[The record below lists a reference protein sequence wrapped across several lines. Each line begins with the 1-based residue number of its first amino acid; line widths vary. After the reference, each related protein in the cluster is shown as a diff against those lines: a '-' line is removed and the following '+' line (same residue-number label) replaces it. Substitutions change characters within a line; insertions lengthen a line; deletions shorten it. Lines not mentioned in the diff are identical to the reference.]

1 MDYSKSFKKESPF
14 LNVMGMG
21 GGVSSLLTLASG
33 ELTYID
39 DVFSTFL
46 WDGTGSA
53 HTITNGI
60 DVSGEG
66 GLVWI
71 KSRTH
76 NSASHCL
83 YDTERGAGDVIFSN
97 SDSAEA
103 ADLSLLSAFTSS
115 GFSLGSGTPAVNQS
129 GDDYCSWTFRKCPGF
144 FDVVTFTSNNSS
156 SGVSVSH
163 SLGSTP
169 GMIIVKSYSDASTD
183 WWVWHNSAPVDSSSP
198 PSGVPAGSRKIG
210 KLNSLERFDNSPNII
225 NSVTST
231 SFNYGNNGAGYNDD
245 TNTTFVAYLFAHND
259 GSFGEDSDEAVI
271 KCGTY
276 AGTGQSGFPGN
287 KITLGFEPQW
297 LLIKAVDQNSTDW
310 EIIDST
316 RGMFDDTTNGSPY
329 LRANLSSQEYTN
341 DHRAI
346 QLHADGFSVQGNN
359 TSINGTSGDD
369 FIYVAIRHPHKPP
382 EAGTEVFAAQ
392 ATRGAANGTPSQLLF
407 TAGFPVDLMMQFAIG
422 GHSSNAI
429 TVDRLRGEQ
438 FSRTNS
444 NAAEVNNDGYLLA
457 GSMEG
462 VYGGSSQSAD
472 SNFSAIMFKRA
483 PGFFD
488 IVTYNGSNSAQNISH
503 NLGVKPAL
511 IICKRR
517 NSTGNWQVYADVP
530 AGGATKYMM
539 LDDTGIFNTNSNR
552 WNNTEPTAT
561 QFTLGT
567 YSDLNTSGGTYV
579 AYLFGN
585 LDGICKIGQYTGTGN
600 DITIDC
606 GFNPRFIMIKVCTNS
621 GDGWYVFDYARGI
634 NAGNDPWVR
643 FNQSGQQTTNTDI
656 VDPTSGGFIV
666 QAGAGSRANDADG
679 RKYLYWAIA

>member
-169 GMIIVKSYSDASTD
+169 GMIIVKSYSDSSTD
-183 WWVWHNSAPVDSSSP
+183 WWVWHNSSPVDSSSP

-210 KLNSLERFDNSPNII
+210 KLNDLGSFTGSTNII

-245 TNTTFVAYLFAHND
+245 TNTNFVAYVFAHND

-271 KCGTY
+271 KCGGYTGN
-276 AGTGQSGFPGN
+276 GTNGHEIN
-287 KITLGFEPQW
+287 VGFEPQYV
-297 LLIKAVDQNSTDW
+297 LIKNSGDNGNWFIMDVMRGAPMLKGSTDGRW
-310 EIIDST
+310 LSPNRNWNEST
-316 RGMFDDTTNGSPY
+316 LQNYAVWPTPTGFKIWNTGGSFNG
-329 LRANLSSQEYTN
+329 
-341 DHRAI
+341 
-346 QLHADGFSVQGNN
+346 N
-359 TSINGTSGDD
+359 TET
-369 FIYVAIRHPHKPP
+369 YVYMAIRRSHKPP
-382 EAGTEVFAAQ
+382 EAGTEVFAIDVKTAKSD
-392 ATRGAANGTPSQLLF
+392 NTPQYTS
-407 TAGFPVDLMMQFAIG
+407 GFPVDLLIRRNQIDSSDYPEFQTRLTSRINYISEVGTGWGETGTLTNQF
-422 GHSSNAI
+422 
-429 TVDRLRGEQ
+429 D
-438 FSRTNS
+438 F
-444 NAAEVNNDGYLLA
+444 NN
-457 GSMEG
+457 G
-462 VYGGSSQSAD
+462 VYDGSSARATD
-472 SNFSAIMFKRA
+472 YHWMFKRA
-483 PGFFD
+483 RGFLD
-488 IVTYNGSNSAQNISH
+488 VLSYAGTGSSGLTVNH
-503 NLGVKPAL
+503 NLGTTPELL
-511 IICKRR
+511 IYKNRTSTGTNWFVITESQYGNLNNSNAFSSQSFISFGSSSYTINTTG
-517 NSTGNWQVYADVP
+517 NSTNA
-530 AGGATKYMM
+530 
-539 LDDTGIFNTNSNR
+539 
-552 WNNTEPTAT
+552 
-561 QFTLGT
+561 
-567 YSDLNTSGGTYV
+567 SGEEYI
-579 AYLFGN
+579 AYLFGSV
-585 LDGICKIGQYTGTGN
+585 DGVSKIGSYSGSSSDVN
-600 DITIDC
+600 VDC
-606 GFNPRFIMIKVCTNS
+606 GFTSGARFVLIKRTDAI
-621 GDGWYVFDYARGI
+621 GDWCLFDTSRGI
-634 NAGNDPWVR
+634 VSGNDTRLVLNGASAQDNGNDLIDPLS
-643 FNQSGQQTTNTDI
+643 SGFT
-656 VDPTSGGFIV
+656 VVGGNSSIN
-666 QAGAGSRANDADG
+666 GDSRT
-679 RKYLYWAIA
+679 YLFLAIA